1 MSTETPH
8 RFVAGAAL
16 VIGLLVVVAAVI
28 LGTELLRADEPEILL
43 RRPAVGEMR
52 PDYLPDGTPVWVM
65 GHADGTV
72 DVLSGFDTHIPFN
85 LGKLLWWC
93 PSAQA
98 LENPQHGSRWDEYG
112 ARMGGPAPAGL
123 PSWDVTVRGGQI
135 HLGSPTAAP
144 PLDTPPFG
152 PEEFERVWCVEPED
166 PVVFHTFDGWQVWD
180 SPTAAIEAPPEGWIL
195 LEGGLATV
203 AGRVHICALTGCED
217 SAVAANVDV
226 PPPGMQFGPL
236 GEGRFIAR
244 VREGVLVDVARV
256 VVRGLG
262 P

>member
-1 MSTETPH
+1 MRRLFT
-8 RFVAGAAL
+8 RAAL
-16 VIGLLVVVAAVI
+16 VIGLLVVLAAGV
-28 LGTELLRADEPEILL
+28 LGTNLLRADEPEIVL

-65 GHADGTV
+65 GHADGRV

-98 LENPQHGSRWDEYG
+98 LENPQHGSTWDEFG
-112 ARMGGPAPAGL
+112 IRIGGPAPAGL
-123 PSWDVTVRGGQI
+123 SSWEVTVRGGQV
-135 HLGSPTAAP
+135 HLGAAQAAP
-144 PLDTPPFG
+144 PLDAPHFG
-152 PEEFERVWCVEPED
+152 PEEFERTWCVDPGD
-166 PVVFHTFDGWQVWD
+166 PVVFHTFDGWQVWE
-180 SPTAAIEAPPEGWIL
+180 SPTAAIEAAPEGWIL

-203 AGRVHICALTGCED
+203 AGRVRVCSTTGCDD
-217 SAVAANVDV
+217 SAVAANVEV
-226 PPPGMQFGPL
+226 APPNMPFGPL

-244 VREGVLVDVARV
+244 VRDGVLVDVTRV
-256 VVRGLG
+256 VVLGLG